1 MKTGDIKVILEPDT
15 KDGMNKCNHHKKHR
29 QFHHPELPMLHFNL
43 LNSSFLPNA
52 ARKDKNRT
60 AKHP

>member
-29 QFHHPELPMLHFNL
+29 QLHHPELPMLHFNL
-43 LNSSFLPNA
+43 LISSFRPNA
-52 ARKDKNRT
+52 AKTNNCRT
-60 AKHP
+60 AKRL